1 MPEEDNGASGEATTP
16 KRRLSAGGGRASGR
30 SAGSE
35 DEEDPVGSGP
45 RSPAPPRPPGLTRFV
60 YPGAVPVQLP
70 LNLLL
75 APQLHESSPVLHSL
89 SLFGK
94 FPVDGE
100 ETGHQVQVAP

>member
-1 MPEEDNGASGEATTP
+1 MPEEDNGASGAAPLDVALGARTRT
-16 KRRLSAGGGRASGR
+16 RWA
-30 SAGSE
+30 
-35 DEEDPVGSGP
+35 PVP
-45 RSPAPPRPPGLTRFV
+45 AAPPRPPGLTRFV

>member
-16 KRRLSAGGGRASGR
+16 KRCLSAGGGRASGR

-35 DEEDPVGSGP
+35 DEDPVGSGP

-100 ETGHQVQVAP
+100 ETGHQVQAAP